1 MAHLAPDNLQTAPKK
16 ANIMSDTGVSARKS
30 AVFLL
35 DQILGEGKLM
45 SELLGAGVL
54 DRLAPEDRA
63 RAQRL
68 LKRPADVPAR
78 RGRDQQV
85 FGRKPCVG

>member
-1 MAHLAPDNLQTAPKK
+1 
-16 ANIMSDTGVSARKS
+16 MSDTGVAARKS

-35 DQILGEGKLM
+35 DEILGEGKLM

-54 DRLAPEDRA
+54 DRLPPDDRA

-68 LKRPADVPAR
+68 AQDTL
-78 RGRDQQV
+78 RD
-85 FGRKPCVG
+85 RKSVV